1 MWVANKMVQVHG
13 GYGYM
18 KEYPIERIYRDCRAL
33 DFIEGTGQIQRIRLA
48 SDLFK
53 PYGIKIAA

>member
-1 MWVANKMVQVHG
+1 MVQVHG

-53 PYGIKIAA
+53 PYGIEIAA